1 MGKDASRNRQG
12 RTMSAWIIA
21 FFLAFGIA
29 GGIFAP
35 LLLWPDV
42 VGPILNVLVLF
53 AFAVV
58 MLRVCVS
65 PLDK

>member
-1 MGKDASRNRQG
+1 
-12 RTMSAWIIA
+12 MSAWIIA